1 MENIIPRWEWRTFQ
15 KDLSIAGENIKK
27 FPQGKTRESS
37 EVYILSKESNNNTKI
52 RDMLM
57 DIKTLKEVNDDKLEQ
72 WCPIMKAGF
81 PIKKETVIE
90 VFKAFNVPVPE
101 LAKEAYCYEEYI
113 GNIIKNNES
122 LLVVDVF
129 KVRTGYTINDCIV
142 EIAEITLNN
151 SIKIM
156 TAAVELEDPAK
167 VINTVRELKLD
178 MFENINYIKALKT
191 NLKF

>member
-15 KDLSIAGENIKK
+15 EDLSIAGENIKK
-27 FPQGKTRESS
+27 FTQGKTRESS

-57 DIKTLKEVNDDKLEQ
+57 DIKTLKNINDDKLEQ
-72 WCPIMKAGF
+72 WIPVMKAGF
-81 PIKKETVIE
+81 PIKKETIIE
-90 VFKAFNVPVPE
+90 VFQVFNITVPDLINNE
-101 LAKEAYCYEEYI
+101 YSYEEYL
-113 GNIIKNNES
+113 NDIIKTNSN
-122 LLVVDVF
+122 LLAVDVL

-151 SIKIM
+151 TIRIM

-167 VINTVRELKLD
+167 VINTVKELKLD